1 MGARTNSLHE
11 QVMENTK
18 RLALRAQQM
27 LISLEKVQL
36 DKKVGL
42 FMEEFCFRYF
52 KFLLF
57 LFISGQRRLHESVDI
72 KFEATFL

>member
-36 DKKVGL
+36 DKKVG
-42 FMEEFCFRYF
+42 FRF
-52 KFLLF
+52 F
-57 LFISGQRRLHESVDI
+57 FI
-72 KFEATFL
+72 